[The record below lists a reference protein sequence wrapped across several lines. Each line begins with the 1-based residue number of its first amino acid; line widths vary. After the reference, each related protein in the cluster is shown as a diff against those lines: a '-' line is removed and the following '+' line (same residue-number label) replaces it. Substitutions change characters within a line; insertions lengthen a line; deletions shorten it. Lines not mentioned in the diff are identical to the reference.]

1 MLLKLRQKTKGFTLI
16 ELMIVVVIIGIL
28 AALAIPNFLR
38 YQAKSKQSEAKT
50 NLGAIYVSE
59 TAYYGEHDVYESTIG
74 NLDWAPEGRTRYSY
88 NIVGISSTS
97 FSAEATGDI
106 DADATIDRWVI
117 DNQKILTN
125 TQNDVIT

>member
-59 TAYYGEHDVYESTIG
+59 TAYFGENDTYAE
-74 NLDWAPEGRTRYSY
+74 LDSLEWAPEGKTRYTYDASP
-88 NIVGISSTS
+88 SATS
-97 FSAEATGDI
+97 FTAGADGNI
-106 DADATIDRWVI
+106 DNETTVTDHWTID
-117 DNQKILTN
+117 DQKILSN
-125 TQNDVIT
+125 TVNDVIT

>member
-1 MLLKLRQKTKGFTLI
+1 MLLKLRKKAKGFTLI

-59 TAYYGEHDVYESTIG
+59 ISYYGEKDTFGDLVA
-74 NLDWAPEGRTRYSY
+74 LDWAPEGKTRYSY
-88 NIVGISSTS
+88 SATPKATS
-97 FSAEATGDI
+97 FTAG
-106 DADATIDRWVI
+106 ADGNI
-117 DNQKILTN
+117 DNETTIKDHWMINDQKILTN
-125 TQNDVIT
+125 TINDVITD

>member
-59 TAYYGEHDVYESTIG
+59 TAYYGENDTYGALTSLE
-74 NLDWAPEGRTRYSY
+74 WAPEGKTRYSY
-88 NIVGISSTS
+88 LATPAQTS
-97 FSAEATGDI
+97 FTAGADGQI
-106 DADATIDRWVI
+106 DNDGTMDHWTI
-117 DNQKILTN
+117 DNQKILSN
-125 TQNDVIT
+125 TVNDVIS

>member
-1 MLLKLRQKTKGFTLI
+1 MLLKLRKKAKGFTLI

-38 YQAKSKQSEAKT
+38 YQAKSKQAEAKT

-59 TAYYGEHDVYESTIG
+59 TAYFAENDTYGLIG
-74 NLDWAPEGRTRYSY
+74 SLEWAPEGRTRYVY
-88 NIVGISSTS
+88 LATPATTS
-97 FSAEATGDI
+97 FTAGADGQI
-106 DADATIDRWVI
+106 DADATMDHWTI

-125 TQNDVIT
+125 TLNDVTS

>member
-1 MLLKLRQKTKGFTLI
+1 MLLKLRRKAKGFTLI

-59 TAYYGEHDVYESTIG
+59 TAYYGENDIYG
-74 NLDWAPEGRTRYSY
+74 GLDNLEWAPEGKTRYTY
-88 NIVGISSTS
+88 T
-97 FSAEATGDI
+97 ATPGTTTFTAGAQGDI
-106 DADATIDRWVI
+106 DNDATLDYWQI

-125 TQNDVIT
+125 LTNDVID

>member
-1 MLLKLRQKTKGFTLI
+1 MLLKLRKKTKGFTLI

-59 TAYYGEHDVYESTIG
+59 IAYYGEKDTFG
-74 NLDWAPEGRTRYSY
+74 ALAALDWAPEGRTRYTY
-88 NIVGISSTS
+88 AATPATNS
-97 FSAEATGDI
+97 FTAGADGQI
-106 DADATIDRWVI
+106 DNDGTMDHWTID
-117 DNQKILTN
+117 DQKILSN
-125 TQNDVIT
+125 TVNDVIT